1 MKWTWDEIKKIVDVS
16 LNGKKSQ
23 IDAVSILG
31 ADNPIFHLTEID
43 GKIGIFE
50 DEFPTQELKT
60 PTQELKTPAQM
71 IQEEKDKAIK
81 DLMDIFPNIQDIA
94 DTFNKKT
101 GLVITNISFEFI
113 FNRTFADYFP
123 KGIVS
128 NVHLD
133 IKELK

>member
-1 MKWTWDEIKKIVDVS
+1 MKWTWNEIKRLIDAS
-16 LNGKKSQ
+16 LNGKNPE
-23 IDAVSILG
+23 IGTISIL
-31 ADNPIFHLTEID
+31 DSTNHLLHVTDQNGKLCVFQDTEEKEI
-43 GKIGIFE
+43 
-50 DEFPTQELKT
+50 
-60 PTQELKTPAQM
+60 KTPAQM
-71 IQEEKDKAIK
+71 IQEEKDKTIK
-81 DLMDIFPNIQDIA
+81 DLINLFPNIQDIA